1 MIPGLGSLIAQLPPQ
16 AIPFERTEF
25 PFPVSQAL
33 FGSAP
38 DLKSLR
44 EESARLDEFEAAAQE
59 AAWVALG
66 AAEVVESAQDDR
78 SKHFLSDGQFRG
90 AVFTGIKWR
99 AGWVLLLGEDQAP
112 CARVFDEASF
122 MVFVTRHGVDVG
134 RFLGDRDTAS
144 VYFAQ
149 LLARYA
155 LLYSDVKAGERHE
168 LTHFVEDHGPG
179 VLVVCGAM
187 QPVEALLCLA
197 LMRLGVGAVVAAD
210 DFPWEVGNR
219 VEVASPEAAV
229 RAAGGFQNM
238 RIRSQEDPLSALP
251 DYANPAYVREEFDP
265 ESRLGGSDSSFLSL
279 RRGTADEGV
288 EVIGELEDDIGI
300 VVAID
305 DDTLDAAAAGELEEQ
320 AIEYLNLL
328 AGLRVESGD
337 PLTLALKTAGSPT
350 AEQMA
355 DAVRRG
361 LRLEYPRLGP
371 IHVAVIGDADR
382 LRSMTKSVNAQLAS
396 RAEEIERLREADEE
410 VIFSCESCAPF
421 SREHVCLT
429 HPLRSPMCGRRWSE
443 IVVGARYMGV
453 SAGRPW
459 RRRGR
464 PENCCAVVPLGR
476 AIDPVKG
483 EYEGL
488 NEFVRQATNGRM
500 HRVFLH
506 SVRDFPH
513 SSCGCFG
520 ALAWWSDEMGGI
532 GIMPRGFEG
541 AAPDGSTWNMLA
553 NRAGGKQQPGV
564 TGVSLEYMRSPKF
577 LQGDGGWAAVKWMA
591 RKLKDELSGDIAA
604 VAGVPTEER

>member
-1 MIPGLGSLIAQLPPQ
+1 MAQLPDQ
-16 AIPFERTEF
+16 AISFERTEF
-25 PFPVSQAL
+25 PFPVSWAL

-44 EESARLDEFEAAAQE
+44 EESARLDESEAAAQE
-59 AAWVALG
+59 AAWVVLG
-66 AAEVVESAQDDR
+66 AAEVVESVQDDR
-78 SKHFLSDGQFRG
+78 ARYFLSDGQFRG

-99 AGWVLLLGEDQAP
+99 AGWALLLGEDQAP
-112 CARVFDEASF
+112 YARAFDEASF

-134 RFLGDRDTAS
+134 RLLGERDTAS

-155 LLYSDVKAGERHE
+155 LLYSDVAPGQRHE
-168 LTHFVEDHGPG
+168 LTHFVEERGPG
-179 VLVVCGAM
+179 VLVVCGGM
-187 QPVEALLCLA
+187 KPVEALLCLA

-210 DFPWEVGNR
+210 DFPWEVGSR

-229 RAAGGFQNM
+229 GAAGGFRNM

-251 DYANPAYVREEFDP
+251 DYANPAYVREEFEP
-265 ESRLGGSDSSFLSL
+265 ASRLGGSDSSFFSV

-288 EVIGELEDDIGI
+288 KVIGEPEDGIGI
-300 VVAID
+300 VVTID
-305 DDTLDAAAAGELEEQ
+305 DDTLDAPAAGELEEE
-320 AIEYLNLL
+320 AIGYLNLL

-337 PLTLALKTAGSPT
+337 PLTLALRTAGSPK

-355 DAVRRG
+355 DVVRRG

-382 LRSMTKSVNAQLAS
+382 LRAMAENVKAERAS
-396 RAEEIERLREADEE
+396 RAEEIERLRETEPD
-410 VIFSCESCAPF
+410 VIYSCESCAPF

-429 HPLRSPMCGRRWSE
+429 HFLRSPMCGRPWSAM
-443 IVVGARYMGV
+443 VVGARYMGA

-553 NRAGGKQQPGV
+553 NRAGGKQQPGI

-591 RKLKDELSGDIAA
+591 RKLTDELTGDVPA

>member
-1 MIPGLGSLIAQLPPQ
+1 
-16 AIPFERTEF
+16 
-25 PFPVSQAL
+25 
-33 FGSAP
+33 
-38 DLKSLR
+38 
-44 EESARLDEFEAAAQE
+44 
-59 AAWVALG
+59 ALG

-78 SKHFLSDGQFRG
+78 SEHFLSDGQFRG

-99 AGWVLLLGEDQAP
+99 AGWVLLLGDDQEP
-112 CARVFDEASF
+112 YARAFDEASF
-122 MVFVTRHGVDVG
+122 MVFVTRQGVDVG
-134 RFLGDRDTAS
+134 RSLGERDTAS

-179 VLVVCGAM
+179 VLVVCGEM
-187 QPVEALLCLA
+187 KPVEALLCLA

-229 RAAGGFQNM
+229 GAAGGFQNM

-251 DYANPAYVREEFDP
+251 DYANPAYVREEFESACTLGGTP
-265 ESRLGGSDSSFLSL
+265 ESFLL
-279 RRGTADEGV
+279 VRFADVSEGV
-288 EVIGELEDDIGI
+288 TTEEDAACMGEDAHGIGFMVGIADRSLDAPAAQELER
-300 VVAID
+300 
-305 DDTLDAAAAGELEEQ
+305 AAAGH
-320 AIEYLNLL
+320 LNLPR
-328 AGLRVESGD
+328 GVRVESRD
-337 PLTLALKTAGSPT
+337 PLTVSLAEAGGT
-350 AEQMA
+350 THQQMA
-355 DAVRRG
+355 DIVRRG

-371 IHVAVIGDADR
+371 IHVDVIADQKR
-382 LRSMTKSVNAQLAS
+382 LLAMADEVKRERVS
-396 RAEEIERLREADEE
+396 RREELARLQEADEE

-443 IVVGARYMGV
+443 MVVGARYMGV

-476 AIDPVKG
+476 VIDPEKG

-488 NEFVRQATNGRM
+488 NEFVRQATDGRM

-520 ALAWWSDEMGGI
+520 ALAWWSEEMGGI
-532 GIMPRGFEG
+532 GIMPRGFKG

-553 NRAGGKQQPGV
+553 NRAGGKQQPGI

>member
-1 MIPGLGSLIAQLPPQ
+1 MIPGLSDLIARLPDE

-44 EESARLDEFEAAAQE
+44 EESARLDESDAAAQE
-59 AAWVALG
+59 AAWVVLG
-66 AAEVVESAQDDR
+66 AAEVVESTQDDR

-99 AGWVLLLGEDQAP
+99 AGWVLLLGEEQARY
-112 CARVFDEASF
+112 ARAFDEASF

-134 RFLGDRDTAS
+134 RFLGERDTAS

-155 LLYSDVKAGERHE
+155 LLYSDVAPGQRHE
-168 LTHFVEDHGPG
+168 LTHFVEEYAPG
-179 VLVVCGAM
+179 VLAVCGEM
-187 QPVEALLCLA
+187 KPVEALLCLS
-197 LMRLGVGAVVAAD
+197 LMRLGMPAIVPP

-219 VEVASPEAAV
+219 VVVEGAEEAVAATQ
-229 RAAGGFQNM
+229 GFQNL
-238 RIRSQEDPLSALP
+238 RIRSQGDFLAALP
-251 DYANPAYVREEFDP
+251 EYAHPAHAREKFDP
-265 ESRLGGSDSSFLSL
+265 ASRLGGSDSSFFSL
-279 RRGTADEGV
+279 RRGSADEGV
-288 EVIGELEDDIGI
+288 EVIGEPEDGIGI
-300 VVAID
+300 VVTIE
-305 DDTLDAAAAGELEEQ
+305 DDTLDALAAGELEKE
-320 AIEYLNLL
+320 AIGYLNLL

-337 PLTLALKTAGSPT
+337 PLTLALKTAGSPR

-355 DAVRRG
+355 EVVRRG
-361 LRLEYPRLGP
+361 LRLEYARLGP
-371 IHVAVIGDADR
+371 VHVAVIGDADR
-382 LRSMTKSVNAQLAS
+382 LRSMAEKVKAERAS
-396 RAEEIERLREADEE
+396 RAEEMERLRETEPD
-410 VIFSCESCAPF
+410 VIYSCESCAPF

-443 IVVGARYMGV
+443 MVVGARYMGA

-488 NEFVRQATNGRM
+488 NEFVRRSTNGRM

-541 AAPDGSTWNMLA
+541 AAPDGSTWNALA
-553 NRAGGKQQPGV
+553 NRAGGKQQPGI

-591 RKLKDELSGDIAA
+591 RKLKDELSEDIPA